1 MCFSQAREA
10 GRLLRAEGIE
20 VDLCM
25 TSYLRRAIRSA
36 CLVLS
41 VLNQA
46 WVPMEKN
53 PLLNE
58 QHPGV
63 LSGLNKVDVAKEHGV
78 EAVMKWRRSH
88 DFAPPP
94 LPLDGLRQI
103 CVSDTRYRDI
113 EVPRTECLLDC
124 KARVDRVWDET
135 IAPALL
141 EGALTHPFPPYV
153 TPHFP
158 YISQAFFFQVSE
170 LVQSILRKAG
180 SNNAEALVQARVP
193 HLRGFGVLAPAADGD
208 DGDDGDDGVVVDVVF
223 SQARP

>member
-1 MCFSQAREA
+1 
-10 GRLLRAEGIE
+10 
-20 VDLCM
+20 
-25 TSYLRRAIRSA
+25 
-36 CLVLS
+36 
-41 VLNQA
+41 
-46 WVPMEKN
+46 MEKN

-158 YISQAFFFQVSE
+158 YISQAFTFEVFFSRTHPFLPYVTLASFPYITGCIFLERRIRSHTHPFFPYVTHPFFPYVTLPCFVS
-170 LVQSILRKAG
+170 LTGCVLFV
-180 SNNAEALVQARVP
+180 ALSRRAYCDGRFAREHAACNGQASG
-193 HLRGFGVLAPAADGD
+193 RGE
-208 DGDDGDDGVVVDVVF
+208 
-223 SQARP
+223 R